1 MGANGSP
8 PDPKLAELSA
18 LISEIRDRVRARHS
32 RAGDEQINLPDLL
45 PIVHARDAAYAKV
58 ASIGSVNPRPGGP
71 LNSVIQGLKRM
82 VSRVLDWHVR
92 DQVEFNRATMSAI
105 EAVLAALNENNRA
118 LRELAGRTA
127 SMQMVAADLHDTRSQ
142 WLALRGE
149 WERKVAANEA
159 QFLRG
164 LADLQMAYNHR
175 ATLIESG
182 LRDTVRSQ
190 HVDFTAAL
198 ERATTEI
205 QQRLWA
211 DLERI
216 RAQFETQYETMI
228 HTELR
233 LVRQRAALLGPAP
246 PPPTAG
252 SSAQAAPRID
262 YMKFAE
268 KFRGPEEY
276 VREGQRFYVDKFRG
290 CNDVLDV
297 GCGRGEFLELMK
309 EAGIPALGI
318 DQSEELVALCHSK
331 GLAAKTADMFSYL
344 SDLADQSIGGVFC
357 AQVVEHLSPDL
368 VPEFIRLAH
377 AKLRRGGVLAVETP
391 NPESLAIFATHFYL
405 DPTHTRPIPP
415 ALLSFYVE
423 EAGFGRIEVSRFAP
437 AADSMPEVNALPA
450 EFRERFFGALD
461 YAVVA
466 RRLG

>member
-1 MGANGSP
+1 MEANGSP
-8 PDPKLAELSA
+8 PDPKLTELSA
-18 LISEIRDRVRARHS
+18 LISEIRDRVRARHPQP
-32 RAGDEQINLPDLL
+32 GEGQINLPDLL

-58 ASIGSVNPRPGGP
+58 ASIGSVNPRRGGP
-71 LNSVIQGLKRM
+71 LNSIIQGLKRI

-92 DQVEFNRATMSAI
+92 DQVEFNRATMSAF

-118 LRELAGRTA
+118 LRELAGR
-127 SMQMVAADLHDTRSQ
+127 QILAADLHDIRSQ
-142 WLALRGE
+142 WLALRSE

-159 QFLRG
+159 HFLRG

-190 HVDFTAAL
+190 HVEFTAAL
-198 ERATTEI
+198 ERASTEI

-233 LVRQRAALLGPAP
+233 LVRQRAGMLAPAP
-246 PPPTAG
+246 PPLAAG
-252 SSAQAAPRID
+252 SSAPAAPRID
-262 YMKFAE
+262 YMKFADR
-268 KFRGPEEY
+268 FRGPEEY

-290 CNDVLDV
+290 CQDVLDV

-318 DQSEELVALCHSK
+318 DQSEELVALCHRK
-331 GLAAKTADMFSYL
+331 GLAAKAADMFSYL

-415 ALLSFYVE
+415 ALLGFYVE
-423 EAGFGRIEVSRFAP
+423 EAGFGRIEVRRFAP
-437 AADSMPEVNALPA
+437 AADSMPEVNALPT